1 MRVATAV
8 VAALV
13 LIGAGCSRGGS
24 SAGEVDVHA
33 EHIDGQECGA
43 CGMIVREQSSARAQ
57 LVHRDG
63 TRHFFCSI
71 GDLLA
76 YLEAPSPHGAVRAT
90 YVEALDPGAD
100 PREFSVEPR
109 PWVSAESAHFV
120 TGVAKPRVMGRPVL
134 VYETAEQARAAATQY
149 GGTVVPWHD
158 LRL

>member
-1 MRVATAV
+1 MRGALVAA
-8 VAALV
+8 AALV
-13 LIGAGCSRGGS
+13 LIGASCSRGGS
-24 SAGEVDVHA
+24 GAAEVELHA
-33 EHIDGQECGA
+33 EPIDGQECGA
-43 CGMIVREQSSARAQ
+43 CGMIVREQSAARAQ

-90 YVEALDPGAD
+90 YVETLDPNAD
-100 PREFSVEPR
+100 PREFEVAPR
-109 PWVSAESAHFV
+109 PWVPAESAHFV

-134 VYETAEQARAAATQY
+134 VFETAETASAAATQY
-149 GGTVVPWHD
+149 GGTVVPWRD

>member
-1 MRVATAV
+1 MRLAMAAA
-8 VAALV
+8 AALV
-13 LIGAGCSRGGS
+13 LIGAACSRGSS
-24 SAGEVDVHA
+24 SAAEVDLHA

-43 CGMIVREQSSARAQ
+43 CGMIVREQSAARAQ

-90 YVEALDPGAD
+90 YVETLDPVAD
-100 PREFSVEPR
+100 PREFSVAPR
-109 PWVSAESAHFV
+109 PWVPAESAHFV

-134 VYETAEQARAAATQY
+134 VFETAEAASAAAKQY
-149 GGTVVPWHD
+149 GGTVVPWRD